1 MNKQSNIKQ
10 HEDKY
15 WHIPKLALL
24 PLLGFIVF
32 TLLAYG
38 NYLLIDKQ
46 VIATAFN
53 CEKDNCNL
61 TAHNLINIYP
71 IIAEYLLISLAIISL
86 VAVFKKGYKNL
97 KSYNKEGLIGGLIV
111 GLIGGLIAGLIFGLI
126 VGLIGGL
133 IAGLIVG
140 LIAGLIFGL
149 IFGLIAGLIAGLI
162 GGLSEEFT

>member
-61 TAHNLINIYP
+61 TAHNLINLYP
-71 IIAEYLLISLAIISL
+71 ITVEYLLISLAIISL

-97 KSYNKEGLIGGLIV
+97 KSYNKEGLIGGLI
-111 GLIGGLIAGLIFGLI
+111 AGLIFGLI

-140 LIAGLIFGL
+140 LIVGLIFGL
-149 IFGLIAGLIAGLI
+149 IFGLIVALTS
-162 GGLSEEFT
+162 GLSEEFT

>member
-46 VIATAFN
+46 VIATAYN

-86 VAVFKKGYKNL
+86 IAIFKKGYKNL
-97 KSYNKEGLIGGLIV
+97 KSYDEK
-111 GLIGGLIAGLIFGLI
+111 GLIFGLI
-126 VGLIGGL
+126 VCLISGLIL
-133 IAGLIVG
+133 
-140 LIAGLIFGL
+140 GLIFGL
-149 IFGLIAGLIAGLI
+149 ILGLIFGLIVCLISGLIISLIGGLI
-162 GGLSEEFT
+162 LGLIFGLSEEFK

>member
-38 NYLLIDKQ
+38 NYLLIEKQ
-46 VIATAFN
+46 VIAT
-53 CEKDNCNL
+53 
-61 TAHNLINIYP
+61 IYP

-86 VAVFKKGYKNL
+86 VAIFKKGYKNL
-97 KSYNKEGLIGGLIV
+97 KSFDEGGLIS
-111 GLIGGLIAGLIFGLI
+111 GLILGLIFGLIVCLISSLIFGLI
-126 VGLIGGL
+126 VGLI
-133 IAGLIVG
+133 
-140 LIAGLIFGL
+140 FGL
-149 IFGLIAGLIAGLI
+149 SG
-162 GGLSEEFT
+162 EFTWTNNQA

>member
-46 VIATAFN
+46 VIATVFN

-61 TAHNLINIYP
+61 TAHDLINIYP

-86 VAVFKKGYKNL
+86 FAMFKRGYKNL
-97 KSYNKEGLIGGLIV
+97 KSFDEEGLIFGLILGLIFGLILGLIGGLIV
-111 GLIGGLIAGLIFGLI
+111 GLIGGLIGGLIFGLI
-126 VGLIGGL
+126 LGLIGGL
-133 IAGLIVG
+133 ILGLI
-140 LIAGLIFGL
+140 
-149 IFGLIAGLIAGLI
+149 
-162 GGLSEEFT
+162 EEFEK